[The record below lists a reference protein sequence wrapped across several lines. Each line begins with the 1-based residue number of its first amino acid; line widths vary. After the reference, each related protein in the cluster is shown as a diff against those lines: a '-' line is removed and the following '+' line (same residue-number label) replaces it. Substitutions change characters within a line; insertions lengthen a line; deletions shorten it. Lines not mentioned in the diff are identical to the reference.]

1 LIVDL
6 AAGTIQIDSENAN
19 AFMLVDN
26 DGREWSLRAKSKKE
40 AYDWITA
47 IAINT
52 GVNELSPMTGSMMDL
67 RAVMEVETDAAGVDT
82 DMMAVET

>member
-1 LIVDL
+1 MIVDL

-26 DGREWSLRAKSKKE
+26 DGRECSLRAKSQKE

-47 IAINT
+47 IAMNT
-52 GVNELSPMTGSMMDL
+52 GVNDLSPKTGSMMDL

-82 DMMAVET
+82 GMMEVET